1 MIKNTIILN
10 KSNVIEL
17 IKMDEVI
24 NSVKQ
29 HSQRKPNCN
38 INMPAKKYLYFNQ
51 NSEKSPGDLRI
62 MPCSVIV
69 SIAVVKAVN
78 VHLTTLESST
88 SLR

>member
-1 MIKNTIILN
+1 
-10 KSNVIEL
+10 
-17 IKMDEVI
+17 
-24 NSVKQ
+24 
-29 HSQRKPNCN
+29 
-38 INMPAKKYLYFNQ
+38 MPAKKYLYFNQ